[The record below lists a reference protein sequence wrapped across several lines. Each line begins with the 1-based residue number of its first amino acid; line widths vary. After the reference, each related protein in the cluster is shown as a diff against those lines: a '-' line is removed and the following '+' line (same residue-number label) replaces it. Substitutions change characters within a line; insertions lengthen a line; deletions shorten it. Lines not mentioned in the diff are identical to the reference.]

1 MRKENAI
8 KCQRVNDIIVFAED
22 LALFPALG
30 ERRRAHDLLHSG
42 QQSFMRR
49 GKLRACR
56 VLWNNTRSGAEKV
69 FTPEVLLKAMVTPT
83 GGVVGRDH
91 SLPGSKS
98 DLRGCDVI

>member
-30 ERRRAHDLLHSG
+30 ERRGAHDLLHSG

-49 GKLRACR
+49 GKLRLQSPLEQHPVR
-56 VLWNNTRSGAEKV
+56 GREGVYSRSPPQGHGHSYWGSGGQGPFPSRLKV
-69 FTPEVLLKAMVTPT
+69 
-83 GGVVGRDH
+83 
-91 SLPGSKS
+91 
-98 DLRGCDVI
+98 